1 MSTANRAGIIMKK
14 KRWIFAIIAALI
26 IAASFTAYWM
36 LYHRGNKKMAFQAEA
51 VKRRDIAASVQAT
64 GVIRAKI
71 GAEVKVGARISGRV
85 ERLYANIG
93 DVVKKGQLIARLEQ
107 VDLQAKVDEAKMN
120 LKTSEANLDLA
131 QKTINRTESLYAE
144 ELVSREKLDVAER
157 DLKTAQAQVNQLRE
171 TIRFNE
177 TQMSYANIYAPI
189 SGVIASVT
197 TQQGETVSASSL
209 NVPTFVTIVDLS
221 RLEIYAYVDE
231 TDIGK
236 IKPGLEATF
245 TVDSFPEKDFNGKV
259 STIYPKATIQDNVV
273 YYITIIPIENSE
285 GKLKPDMTVN
295 ATILLNKRDNVL
307 AVPNK
312 SIKREGGKKVVT
324 VLENNKPVQK
334 AVKTGWKD
342 SNYTEVI
349 EGVKEGDMVITGE
362 AVKKEEGF

>member
-1 MSTANRAGIIMKK
+1 MKR
-14 KRWIFAIIAALI
+14 KRWLFAGMAVLVIAAL
-26 IAASFTAYWM
+26 SVMFWM
-36 LYHRGNKKMAFQAEA
+36 SYHKDSNKTAFQTET
-51 VKRRDIAASVQAT
+51 VKRRDIAASVQST

-120 LKTSEANLDLA
+120 LKTAEANLELS
-131 QKTINRTESLYAE
+131 QKTIQRMQNLYAKDF
-144 ELVSREKLDVAER
+144 VSKDKVDLAER
-157 DLKTAQAQVNQLRE
+157 DLKAAQAQVNQIKE
-171 TIRFNE
+171 AIRFSE

-209 NVPTFVTIVDLS
+209 SVPTFVTIVDLS

-245 TVDSFPEKDFNGKV
+245 TVDSFPEKDFSGKV
-259 STIYPKATIQDNVV
+259 SAVYPKATIQDNVV
-273 YYITIIPIENSE
+273 YYITLVSIENPE

-295 ATILLNKRDNVL
+295 ASIFLNRRNNVL

-312 SIKREGGKKVVT
+312 AIKREGGKKVLQ
-324 VLENNKPVQK
+324 VLENNRPVQK
-334 AVKTGWKD
+334 SVKTGWKD
-342 SNYTEVI
+342 TAYTEII
-349 EGVKEGDMVITGE
+349 EGIKEGDMAITGE
-362 AVKKEEGF
+362 VTKTENE